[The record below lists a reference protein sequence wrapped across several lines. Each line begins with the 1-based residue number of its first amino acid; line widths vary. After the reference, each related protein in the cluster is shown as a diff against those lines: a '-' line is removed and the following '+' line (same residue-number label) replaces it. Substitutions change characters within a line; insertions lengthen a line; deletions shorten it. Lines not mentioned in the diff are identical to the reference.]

1 MGYEVVF
8 DIETQNSFA
17 EVDNDFKKLRV
28 SVVSLY
34 RSDTGLYYSFTE
46 SELSQLWP
54 ILEKSDR
61 VIGYNSTH
69 FDLPVLNN
77 YYPGDLLT
85 FSHLDIMAVVKESIG
100 IRLKL
105 NDLALATLDDVEK
118 SADGLQAIR
127 WWKEGKIDGKLG
139 THPPSEKRREHL
151 RKIME
156 YQFGSESLK
165 RSILIEKIINIL
177 WDKLKPELINQKE
190 ELCIKQLS
198 YQEMEIFIVWL
209 NIL

>member
-34 RSDTGLYYSFTE
+34 RSDTGLYQSFTE
-46 SELSQLWP
+46 SELGQLWP

-127 WWKEGKIDGKLG
+127 WWKEGKIEEIKKYCEQDVRITKEIYDFGRTNNQLFYKTLAG
-139 THPPSEKRREHL
+139 EVTPFAVNFQPVTKTSSENNKN
-151 RKIME
+151 
-156 YQFGSESLK
+156 
-165 RSILIEKIINIL
+165 INFTLPI
-177 WDKLKPELINQKE
+177 
-190 ELCIKQLS
+190 
-198 YQEMEIFIVWL
+198 
-209 NIL
+209 